1 MRRAFFIVLMCFV
14 PVSTSVVS
22 FAADDATPVPE
33 ISCGNGVPGGVYC
46 IPSKNE
52 IKQAQNAY
60 NRGRKLQKHAR
71 EEEALA
77 QFDQASRLVPQDLKF
92 LSAWELTKSQ
102 LAFQHTQRGETLLA
116 QGQRDAAAAE
126 FRASLKLDSESTYVQ
141 GRLESA
147 VRDAASSPLSA
158 LSV

>member
-1 MRRAFFIVLMCFV
+1 
-14 PVSTSVVS
+14 
-22 FAADDATPVPE
+22 
-33 ISCGNGVPGGVYC
+33 
-46 IPSKNE
+46 
-52 IKQAQNAY
+52 
-60 NRGRKLQKHAR
+60 
-71 EEEALA
+71 
-77 QFDQASRLVPQDLKF
+77 
-92 LSAWELTKSQ
+92 TKSQ

-158 LSV
+158 LSVVSESTEVELQPKPDRATFHYHGDIRGLFSELTTAYGIKVEFDESVTAKTVRFYVDDVDFMQA